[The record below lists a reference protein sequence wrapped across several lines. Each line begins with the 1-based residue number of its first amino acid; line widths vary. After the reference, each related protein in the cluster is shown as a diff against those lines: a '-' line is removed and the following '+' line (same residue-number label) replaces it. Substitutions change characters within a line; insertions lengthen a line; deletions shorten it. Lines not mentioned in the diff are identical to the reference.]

1 MANITHVT
9 AVTGNYSN
17 GQKLDKVLVEYDRSL
32 STDISQESFSVAGR
46 TITAVQVSGNT
57 ICLKL
62 DVKDELAGILEEPKR
77 PPRKPGENP
86 VGGPPVNMPPAS
98 RRPVQAE
105 VRQITAICD
114 ADGQEIPADGLTHV
128 SDRAM
133 EPVIEDFIQDV
144 FDGVPYNLYSP
155 KDMEPGKKYP
165 LVLFIHDAGPCG
177 ADPKL
182 TLSQGLGA
190 VSFADPHW
198 QKKHPCFVLAPQIDR
213 GIRMTTDEFRCSKEL
228 EIIKSMLDFIVDTHP
243 IDRSRIYTT
252 GQSMG
257 CMASCELNIRYPDLF
272 AASLLVAGQW
282 DPEKMAQRCNQNKLW
297 ILVSEHDMKAFP
309 GMNAVT
315 DAMER
320 SGAVIARHRW
330 DGAASPEALS
340 QQARAD
346 GESTANVHYTVFNG
360 SSVVPDG
367 ISDNPGTNHMNTW
380 RVVYTIE
387 GLKDWL
393 FSCRKQER

>member
-1 MANITHVT
+1 
-9 AVTGNYSN
+9 
-17 GQKLDKVLVEYDRSL
+17 
-32 STDISQESFSVAGR
+32 
-46 TITAVQVSGNT
+46 
-57 ICLKL
+57 
-62 DVKDELAGILEEPKR
+62 
-77 PPRKPGENP
+77 
-86 VGGPPVNMPPAS
+86 
-98 RRPVQAE
+98 
-105 VRQITAICD
+105 
-114 ADGQEIPADGLTHV
+114 
-128 SDRAM
+128 
-133 EPVIEDFIQDV
+133 
-144 FDGVPYNLYSP
+144 
-155 KDMEPGKKYP
+155 
-165 LVLFIHDAGPCG
+165 
-177 ADPKL
+177 
-182 TLSQGLGA
+182 
-190 VSFADPHW
+190 
-198 QKKHPCFVLAPQIDR
+198 
-213 GIRMTTDEFRCSKEL
+213 
-228 EIIKSMLDFIVDTHP
+228 
-243 IDRSRIYTT
+243 
-252 GQSMG
+252 MG